1 MKLRQRGYAILDERL
16 WRRVYWLAPVAS
28 LDARD
33 FKQAA
38 WTIGLSE
45 RYREQLDTVAD
56 MVAACQ
62 LGFHAAEDLDLME
75 LVVNILLR
83 FLVQVAH
90 TEMLKAR
97 RRVSRIVAL
106 ADCEQ
111 IDQILLDVA
120 CDELRQS
127 RRLEADVV
135 RILGRILDAIADV
148 PDPRIADALAEAFK
162 YVYGEAPIPEGIS
175 SSPTLC
181 DIAARRKV
189 PPGTLRSRIKRL
201 LDDVRLPAELRLPLR
216 HSRSG
221 L

>member
-1 MKLRQRGYAILDERL
+1 
-16 WRRVYWLAPVAS
+16 VAA

-38 WTIGLSE
+38 WAIGLGE

-56 MVAACQ
+56 MVAACE
-62 LGFHAAEDLDLME
+62 LGFNAAEDLDLIE

-83 FLVQVAH
+83 FLVQVGH
-90 TEMLKAR
+90 TQMLKAR
-97 RRVSRIVAL
+97 RKASKVVAF

-120 CDELRQS
+120 CHELRQTD
-127 RRLEADVV
+127 RLEADVV
-135 RILGRILDAIADV
+135 RILGHILDAIAEA

-162 YVYGEAPIPEGIS
+162 YVYGEAPIPEGLPS
-175 SSPTLC
+175 SLSLR
-181 DIAARRKV
+181 DIAARRQL
-189 PPGTLRSRIKRL
+189 PPGTLRSRIHRL
-201 LDDVRLPAELRLPLR
+201 LDDIRLPPELRNAR
-216 HSRSG
+216 SHARSR